1 MSKQKKIP
9 QRKCIVCGN
18 LYDKNDL
25 LRVVNNKEVGVVIDE
40 SGKLNGRGA
49 YICKNKECLSS
60 VRNSNK
66 LNRAFKQKIDD
77 KLYEELEAYV
87 ENWGEKMADKIRVYE
102 LAKEHDMPAKEM
114 VELLNKEFGL
124 NIKSHM
130 SNVKGDDLEII
141 KEYFKEEKN
150 QKEDKK
156 TTDKKDQKTKGNNK
170 TNKNNANKKE
180 NMKAKVKNDKLDDLD
195 EYDDDESQIG
205 SKVKFNKSNKNKQSK
220 SKKSKYDNDDNDF
233 NFEKRNKKNRKKKN
247 KKSKGP
253 RANDKAGN
261 VDEKKNS
268 KIEIPEIINVGAFA
282 EKIGENANA
291 VIGKLIQLGVM
302 AGLNDPIEFEQAEL
316 IAIDFGK
323 EITLE
328 QEYSAI
334 EEQAVDLD
342 YEDKEE
348 DLIARAPVV
357 SVMGHVDHGKTSILD
372 AIRNTHVTTG
382 EAGGITQHI
391 GAYSVD
397 LDGRKITFLDT
408 PGHEAF
414 TEMRLRG
421 AQSTDIAILV
431 VAADDGVMPQTIEAI
446 NHAKAADI
454 PIVVAVNKVDK
465 EQSDPNR
472 VKQELMEH
480 GLVSEDWGGDTITVD
495 VSAKTGQGIDDLL
508 EMVLLVA
515 EMKELKANPNRDAVG
530 LIIEAQLDKARGPV
544 ATVLVQKGTLHEYD
558 YVLTGSSSGRIRAM
572 FDSKGQAIKEAGPS
586 IPVQILGLSEVAEA
600 GDKLFAVEDEKTARN
615 YAARAEEQKREERLM
630 SKGASLED
638 VSSEANEGEL
648 KELNII
654 VKTDVRGTVDAVSQS
669 LIKLSNDEVKVNV
682 IAGAVGGITESDVL
696 LAQASNAII
705 IGFNVRPTQGAME
718 RSKDNN
724 IEIRTYS
731 VIYEAIEEVEK
742 AIKGM
747 LDPEFVEEVL
757 GRAEVRDTF
766 KVPSVGTIAGVMVTN
781 GSVPRRAKIRLLR
794 DNVVIFDGDISSMK
808 RFKDDT
814 KELANGYEGGIGLNR
829 FNDIKVGDVM
839 EAYEIIEK
847 ERV

>member
-1 MSKQKKIP
+1 
-9 QRKCIVCGN
+9 
-18 LYDKNDL
+18 
-25 LRVVNNKEVGVVIDE
+25 
-40 SGKLNGRGA
+40 
-49 YICKNKECLSS
+49 
-60 VRNSNK
+60 
-66 LNRAFKQKIDD
+66 
-77 KLYEELEAYV
+77 
-87 ENWGEKMADKIRVYE
+87 MADKIRVYE
-102 LAKEHDMPAKEM
+102 LAKEQGMPAKKM
-114 VELLNKEFGL
+114 VELLNEEFGL
-124 NIKSHM
+124 GIKSHM
-130 SNVKGDDLEII
+130 SSVSGDDLELIN
-141 KEYFKEEKN
+141 EYFNESSN
-150 QKEDKK
+150 EDKK
-156 TTDKKDQKTKGNNK
+156 EQAKEK
-170 TNKNNANKKE
+170 TNKETQKEQSNNKKS
-180 NMKAKVKNDKLDDLD
+180 NMKKNNNVNYDQMDD
-195 EYDDDESQIG
+195 YDDDDSMHG
-205 SKVKFNKSNKNKQSK
+205 SKQKIGKSNKIKNQNKAK
-220 SKKSKYDNDDNDF
+220 SKKNFDNDDNEDF
-233 NFEKRNKKNRKKKN
+233 NPNKPNKNRKKKN
-247 KKSKGP
+247 RKSKSNK
-253 RANDKAGN
+253 ANNQPAKESNENG
-261 VDEKKNS
+261 
-268 KIEIPEIINVGAFA
+268 KIEIPEVITVSAFA
-282 EKIGENANA
+282 DKIGENSNA

-302 AGLNDPIEFEQAEL
+302 AGLNDTIEFEQAEL
-316 IAIDFGK
+316 IAMDFGK

-328 QEYSAI
+328 QEFSAI
-334 EEQAVDLD
+334 EEQEIDLD
-342 YEDKEE
+342 YEDNEE
-348 DLIARAPVV
+348 DLVTRAPVV

-372 AIRNTHVTTG
+372 AIKNTRVTSG

-397 LDGRKITFLDT
+397 LDGRAITFLDT

-414 TEMRLRG
+414 TEMRMRG

-431 VAADDGVMPQTIEAI
+431 VAADDGVMPQTVEAI

-472 VKQELMEH
+472 VKQELMEY

-495 VSAKTGQGIDDLL
+495 VSAKTGQGIEELL

-515 EMKELKANPNRDAVG
+515 EMRELKANPNRDAVG

-544 ATVLVQKGTLHEYD
+544 ATVLVQKGTLHAGD
-558 YVLTGSSSGRIRAM
+558 NVLTGSASGRIRAM
-572 FDSKGQAIKEAGPS
+572 FDSKGNSIKEAGPS
-586 IPVQILGLSEVAEA
+586 VPVQILGLSDVAEA
-600 GDKLFAVEDEKTARN
+600 GDKLFAVEDEKIARA

-630 SKGASLED
+630 AKGASLED
-638 VSSEANEGEL
+638 LSGEAAEGEL
-648 KELNII
+648 KELNVI

-669 LIKLSNDEVKVNV
+669 LLKLSNEEVKVSV
-682 IAGAVGGITESDVL
+682 VAGAVGGITESDVL

-718 RSKDNN
+718 RAKDNG

-731 VIYEAIEEVEK
+731 VIYEAIEDVEN

-781 GSVPRRAKIRLLR
+781 GSVPRRAKVRLLR

-808 RFKDDT
+808 RFKDDA

-839 EAYEIIEK
+839 EAYEVVEK
-847 ERV
+847 ERD